1 MASYEAEKGY
11 ADFKEEVSPQLSPV
25 DTNDTRINRFTEAE
39 QKKIMW
45 KIDRRLVSILGLMY
59 CVSLMDRTNL
69 GLANIGGMAVDLLL
83 TGPRYSIIT
92 LVFFLTYVLLQPPA
106 TVAMR
111 KIGPRLFLPTITLL
125 W

>member
-1 MASYEAEKGY
+1 MASYEAEKGH
-11 ADFKEEVSPQLSPV
+11 ADYKEEISPQLSPV
-25 DTNDTRINRFTEAE
+25 DTNDERINRFTVAE
-39 QKKIMW
+39 QKKIIW

-106 TVAMR
+106 TVALR
-111 KIGPRLFLPTITLL
+111 KVGPRLFLPTITLL